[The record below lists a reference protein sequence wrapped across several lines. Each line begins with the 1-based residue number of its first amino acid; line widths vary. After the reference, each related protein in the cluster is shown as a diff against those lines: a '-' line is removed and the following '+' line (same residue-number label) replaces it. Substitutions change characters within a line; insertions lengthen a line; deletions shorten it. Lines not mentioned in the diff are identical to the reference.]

1 MRMTRRHRGRG
12 TRLVALATVL
22 AGVVALIAST
32 AASARSQDT
41 TITVETLPIANALP
55 LTLGVNKGFFAKYG
69 ITIKTQTLASGN
81 DIALALSNHN
91 GDIGYFGY
99 VPMMIADITLAHF
112 TLVAASEVEGASVD
126 DNWQNIVVK
135 GNSSIKTPA
144 DLAGKTISTN
154 ALKGLGEVVIRGSL
168 QKLGVDPNSVKI
180 VAIPFPSERAA
191 LNSGQVDAV
200 HLPEPFLTQAL
211 TIDGDRILYAP
222 GPTLGKYWPN
232 GGYAALSS
240 WVKDNPTLAKNFR
253 LAMNQSLLYSQTH
266 PDEIRALLPASSQ
279 NVRLP
284 IWTPLIDRKQL
295 LTLANLTKKLGVIPG
310 LPNFAQ
316 LFPSDIRTGFATG
329 QLEASIRKGVAVRF
343 AGKPVERLDPG
354 KYQLIV
360 TDASKTAGFRITG
373 PGVDKST
380 GIAKTGTVVFNIT
393 LSHGSYV
400 FTSVGKGRI
409 SKGHFA
415 VTQ

>member
-168 QKLGVDPNSVKI
+168 QKPRRRPELGQDRRDSVPVRARRVEQRAGRCRPLAGAVPHAGAHHRRRPDPL
-180 VAIPFPSERAA
+180 RARPDA
-191 LNSGQVDAV
+191 RQV
-200 HLPEPFLTQAL
+200 
-211 TIDGDRILYAP
+211 
-222 GPTLGKYWPN
+222 
-232 GGYAALSS
+232 
-240 WVKDNPTLAKNFR
+240 LAKRR
-253 LAMNQSLLYSQTH
+253 LRRSEQLGQGQ
-266 PDEIRALLPASSQ
+266 PDARQELPLGDEPVAAVLPDASG
-279 NVRLP
+279 R
-284 IWTPLIDRKQL
+284 
-295 LTLANLTKKLGVIPG
+295 
-310 LPNFAQ
+310 
-316 LFPSDIRTGFATG
+316 
-329 QLEASIRKGVAVRF
+329 
-343 AGKPVERLDPG
+343 DPG
-354 KYQLIV
+354 AP
-360 TDASKTAGFRITG
+360 TR
-373 PGVDKST
+373 PGRRT
-380 GIAKTGTVVFNIT
+380 C
-393 LSHGSYV
+393 GSR
-400 FTSVGKGRI
+400 SGRR
-409 SKGHFA
+409 
-415 VTQ
+415 

>member
-1 MRMTRRHRGRG
+1 MTRHRGRG
-12 TRLVALATVL
+12 TRLVALAAVV
-22 AGVVALIAST
+22 AGAVALIANT
-32 AASARSQDT
+32 AASAKSQDT

-55 LTLGVNKGFFAKYG
+55 LTLGVNKGIFAKYG
-69 ITIKTQTLASGN
+69 ITIKTQTLQSGN
-81 DIALALSNHN
+81 DIALALSNHT

-99 VPMMIADITLAHF
+99 VPMMIADVTLAKF
-112 TLVAASEVEGASVD
+112 TLVAASEVEGTSVD

-154 ALKGLGEVVIRGSL
+154 ALKGLGEVVIRASL

-232 GGYAALSS
+232 GGYGALSS
-240 WVKDNPTLAKNFR
+240 WVKDNPAAAKNFR
-253 LAMNQSLLYSQTH
+253 LAMNESLTYAQTH
-266 PDEIRALLPASSQ
+266 PDEIRALLPAGSG

-284 IWTPLIDRKQL
+284 IWSPLIDRKQL
-295 LTLANLTKKLGVIPG
+295 LTLANATKKLGVIPA

-329 QLEASIRKGVAVRF
+329 TLEASIRKGVAVRF
-343 AGKPVERLDPG
+343 AGQPAEKLDPG
-354 KYQLIV
+354 KYKLIV
-360 TDASKTAGFRITG
+360 TDASKTAGFKITG
-373 PGVDKST
+373 PGVNKST
-380 GIAKTGTVVFNIT
+380 GIAKTGNVVFDIT
-393 LSHGSYV
+393 LAPGKYV
-400 FTSVGKGRI
+400 FTSVGKGPV

-415 VTQ
+415 VSQ

>member
-1 MRMTRRHRGRG
+1 MTRHRGRG
-12 TRLVALATVL
+12 TRLVALAAVV
-22 AGVVALIAST
+22 AGAVALIANT
-32 AASARSQDT
+32 AASAKSQDT
-41 TITVETLPIANALP
+41 TITVDTLPIANALP

-69 ITIKTQTLASGN
+69 ITIKTQTLQSGN
-81 DIALALSNHN
+81 DIALALSNNN

-99 VPMMIADITLAHF
+99 VPMMIADVTLAKF
-112 TLVAASEVEGASVD
+112 TLVAASEVEGTSVD

-135 GNSSIKTPA
+135 GNSPIKTPA

-154 ALKGLGEVVIRGSL
+154 ALKGLGEVVIRASL

-232 GGYAALSS
+232 GGYGALSS
-240 WVKDNPTLAKNFR
+240 WVKDNPAAAKNFR
-253 LAMNQSLLYSQTH
+253 LAMNESLTYAQTH
-266 PDEIRALLPASSQ
+266 PDEIRALLPAGSG

-295 LTLANLTKKLGVIPG
+295 LTLANATKKLGVIPA

-329 QLEASIRKGVAVRF
+329 TLEASIRKGVAVRF
-343 AGKPVERLDPG
+343 AGQPAEKLDPG
-354 KYQLIV
+354 KYKLIV
-360 TDASKTAGFRITG
+360 TDASKTAGFKITG
-373 PGVDKST
+373 PGVNKST
-380 GIAKTGTVVFNIT
+380 GIAKTGNVIFDVT
-393 LSHGSYV
+393 LSPGKYV
-400 FTSVGKGRI
+400 FTSVGKGPV

-415 VTQ
+415 VSQ